1 MSIYRRR
8 IMMQGVKNK
17 KIVEISLVLENTRL
31 TNEKKF

>member
-17 KIVEISLVLENTRL
+17 KIVGISLVLENTRL